1 MLREWSDIR
10 SRELKYINTGNKT
23 FAAQYRAMSADE
35 KRAVLDAR
43 EAAFYDKHEGKI
55 NEGRKPNIAGI
66 GREPPPRARGRLLHL
81 WFASDTEVKCYCRV
95 MYLITWSTK
104 EPVNIKLC
112 DGPFLG
118 DQGEAIA

>member
-1 MLREWSDIR
+1 MKVESPTLQALAE
-10 SRELKYINTGNKT
+10 SRRPAPEVACCTC
-23 FAAQYRAMSADE
+23 
-35 KRAVLDAR
+35 
-43 EAAFYDKHEGKI
+43 
-55 NEGRKPNIAGI
+55 PNS
-66 GREPPPRARGRLLHL
+66 L